1 MRKHKEKKLAFLY
14 MIYYNR
20 KEISV
25 RLYTIIHYGRLK
37 EGEEETMSLTL
48 SKKAQAVKPSSTL
61 AITAKANELK
71 AKGLD
76 VVGFGAGEPDFNTP
90 DNICEAAINAIHAG
104 FTKYTPA
111 SGTAELKQAI
121 CRKFELFNK
130 LHYEPNQI
138 VVSNGGKHSLTNVFS
153 AILNPGDEV
162 VIPSPYWLSY
172 PEIVRLADGVPVI
185 VRCGKEQ
192 SYKITAEQLAAACT
206 GKTKAF
212 VLNTPNNPTGMIYT
226 REELEALAK
235 VIVEKDI
242 YCVADEMYENL
253 IYEGNEAVSIASLNE
268 EIYKRTITCSGVA
281 KSYAMTGW
289 RIGYTGS
296 SAEIAKLMGSVQS
309 HQTSNPNSI
318 AQKATVEALLGPQ
331 DTVIAM
337 NKEFDRRRDYMY
349 ERISKME
356 LVDAIRPLG
365 AFYIF
370 VDISRL
376 LPRFYKGEEI
386 GNVGRLAEILIEDY
400 MTAVIPCADF
410 GFDDHIRLSYA
421 ISMEQIKKGLD
432 RIERF
437 IKDTEEGK

>member
-1 MRKHKEKKLAFLY
+1 
-14 MIYYNR
+14 
-20 KEISV
+20 
-25 RLYTIIHYGRLK
+25 
-37 EGEEETMSLTL
+37 MSLTL

-90 DNICEAAINAIHAG
+90 ENICDAAIHAIHSG

-111 SGTAELKQAI
+111 SGTVELKQAI
-121 CRKFELFNK
+121 SKKFEQFNH

-138 VVSNGGKHSLTNVFS
+138 VVSNGGKHSLTNIFE

-162 VIPSPYWLSY
+162 IIPAPFWLSY
-172 PEIVRLADGVPVI
+172 PEIVRLSDGVPVV

-192 SYKITAEQLAAACT
+192 NYKITAEQLAAACT
-206 GKTKAF
+206 EKTKAF
-212 VLNTPNNPTGMIYT
+212 VLNTPNNPTGMIYSK
-226 REELEALAK
+226 EELEAIAK

-253 IYEGNEAVSIASLNE
+253 IYEGNTAISIASLNE

-296 SAEIAKLMGSVQS
+296 SVEIAKLMGSIQS

-331 DTVIAM
+331 DAVKAM
-337 NKEFDRRRDYMY
+337 NAEFDKRRVYMY
-349 ERISKME
+349 ERVSKMP
-356 LVDAIRPLG
+356 LVTTLKPLG
-365 AFYIF
+365 AFYVF
-370 VDISRL
+370 VDVSEVL
-376 LPRFYKGEEI
+376 KKSYKGETI
-386 GNVGRLAEILIEDY
+386 GDVGTLARILIEDY
-400 MTAVIPCADF
+400 QTAVIPCADF
-410 GFDDHIRLSYA
+410 GFAENIRLSYA

-432 RIERF
+432 RIEAF
-437 IKDTEEGK
+437 LGELK

>member
-1 MRKHKEKKLAFLY
+1 MA
-14 MIYYNR
+14 
-20 KEISV
+20 
-25 RLYTIIHYGRLK
+25 
-37 EGEEETMSLTL
+37 LTL
-48 SKKAQAVKPSSTL
+48 SRKAQAVKPSSTL

-90 DNICEAAINAIHAG
+90 ENICDAAIHAIHAG

-111 SGTAELKQAI
+111 AGTVELKQAI
-121 CRKFELFNK
+121 CKKFETFNK

-138 VVSNGGKHSLTNVFS
+138 VVSNGGKHSLTNIFS

-162 VIPSPYWLSY
+162 IIPAPFWLSY

-192 SYKITAEQLAAACT
+192 GYKITAEQLAAACT
-206 GKTKAF
+206 ENTKAV

-253 IYEGNEAVSIASLNE
+253 IYEGYEAVSIASLNE

-331 DTVIAM
+331 DTVQEM
-337 NKEFDRRRDYMY
+337 NKEFDKRRIYMY
-349 ERISKME
+349 ERVSKMD
-356 LVDAIRPLG
+356 LVDALKPLG
-365 AFYIF
+365 AFYVFID
-370 VDISRL
+370 VSKL
-376 LPRFYKGEEI
+376 LEKSYKGEKI
-386 GNVGRLAEILIEDY
+386 GDVSKLAKILIEDY

-432 RIERF
+432 RIEQF
-437 IKDTEEGK
+437 IKDVQ

>member
-1 MRKHKEKKLAFLY
+1 MA
-14 MIYYNR
+14 
-20 KEISV
+20 
-25 RLYTIIHYGRLK
+25 
-37 EGEEETMSLTL
+37 LTL

-90 DNICEAAINAIHAG
+90 ENICDAAIHAIHAG

-111 SGTAELKQAI
+111 AGTVELKQAI
-121 CRKFELFNK
+121 CKKFETFNK

-138 VVSNGGKHSLTNVFS
+138 VVSNGGKHSLTNIFS

-162 VIPSPYWLSY
+162 IIPAPFWLSY

-192 SYKITAEQLAAACT
+192 GYKMTAEQLAAACT
-206 GKTKAF
+206 ENTKAV

-226 REELEALAK
+226 REELEAIAK

-253 IYEGNEAVSIASLNE
+253 IYEGYEAVSIASLNE

-318 AQKATVEALLGPQ
+318 AQKATVEALMGPQ
-331 DTVIAM
+331 DTVKEM
-337 NKEFDRRRDYMY
+337 NKEFDKRRVYMY
-349 ERISKME
+349 ERISKMD
-356 LVDAIRPLG
+356 LVDALKPLG
-365 AFYIF
+365 AFYVF
-370 VDISRL
+370 VDVSKL
-376 LPRFYKGEEI
+376 LEKSYKGEKI
-386 GNVGRLAEILIEDY
+386 ADVSKLAKILIEDY

-432 RIERF
+432 RIEQF
-437 IKDTEEGK
+437 IKDVK